1 MIKLKS
7 GHEVTIRALLKSLP
21 ASHGMHRPQ
30 LFQFIEPNS
39 SGEVTIA
46 TYQELDKAFIDKQ
59 KETIESKIHHLILT
73 REENK
78 LFINDIDG
86 RWFGSILKKTDRVE
100 FLPWHNPTK
109 QQSNRTKSHK

>member
-39 SGEVTIA
+39 SGAVIIA
-46 TYQELDKAFIDKQ
+46 TYQESDKAFIDKQ
-59 KETIESKIHHLILT
+59 KETIESKIHHLIVT

-86 RWFGSILKKTDRVE
+86 MWFGSILKK
-100 FLPWHNPTK
+100 
-109 QQSNRTKSHK
+109 NRQGRIFTSAQPNKAAIE